1 MNLLCKIGHPLT
13 YKHTVKLEMESGFD
27 FRGEYLFV
35 NKHIIKRTRGANPA
49 IKFDPERDRF
59 KCRTCAASYSLNST
73 FSRCQNCG
81 VIKPYK
87 AITNI
92 GKSLSV
98 CNACYKQII
107 SYKAFDIF
115 AIFSTALSKVKEID
129 IDNFHDYNWNEIL
142 ALFGGEKLSA
152 TPPNRGESSG
162 DIPSNLTVRSTRTN
176 RANSIIEGLSR
187 GVVRESPSFEIRSST
202 EDSEERS
209 MRSNRD

>member
-13 YKHTVKLEMESGFD
+13 YRHTVKLEMESGFD

-35 NKHIIKRTRGANPA
+35 NKHIIKRTRGANPS

-59 KCRTCAASYSLNST
+59 RCRTCASSYSLNST

-87 AITNI
+87 GITNI

-115 AIFSTALSKVKEID
+115 AIFSTSLSKVKEID

-142 ALFGGEKLSA
+142 ALFNGEKLSA

-162 DIPSNLTVRSTRTN
+162 GIPSNLTVRSTRN
-176 RANSIIEGLSR
+176 NQDNLIIERVSR
-187 GVVRESPSFEIRSST
+187 GVVRETPFGIRTSPQ
-202 EDSEERS
+202 DSEEELMS
-209 MRSNRD
+209 SNRD